1 MIAYLYKS
9 NHTIKLLKRFSFV
22 KTDPKCGPTLLLKI
36 SILTN
41 LSIIWGCFHQS
52 DSLFRQFIFEGD
64 FYRFFS
70 IYSYVNSCPLIPI
83 VARPF
88 PRGSWFEQ
96 TWICFSFSGWLDLE
110 NNTFKDYSKYSNV
123 KFHLPLWPHI
133 TRGGQ
138 GLNKLVFI
146 HESFSFS
153 SW

>member
-52 DSLFRQFIFEGD
+52 DSLFRQFLFEGD

-96 TWICFSFSGWLDLE
+96 TWI
-110 NNTFKDYSKYSNV
+110 YSTWGP
-123 KFHLPLWPHI
+123 FH
-133 TRGGQ
+133 T
-138 GLNKLVFI
+138 
-146 HESFSFS
+146 SFSFLGLLVS
-153 SW
+153 GKKILHIPMKKSNPNCGPMLLRGFEQT